1 MNDDLALLR
10 DYARRNSEE
19 AFAALVSRH
28 VNLVYSVALRQ
39 VRDAHLAEEI
49 TQAVFIILARKAGAL
64 GPKTIL
70 SGWLCRTARYAS
82 ANALTIQRRRQH
94 REQEAY
100 MQSLANET
108 EPELWPQIAPLLETA
123 MEKLGQK
130 DHDALVLRFFE
141 GRNFREIGAALGAS
155 EDAAKMRVNRAL
167 DKLRTFFTKRGVA
180 STTAIIAG
188 AISAN
193 SVQAAPVAL
202 AKSVTAVA
210 IAKGVA
216 ASGSTL
222 TLIQGTLKFMA
233 WAKAKTAVVVGVCA
247 LTAGTTAVT
256 VWKLENPIPA
266 GRSGISVPAL
276 KDVFKKD
283 FLIGA
288 SVSYNQISGKDTNVI
303 SIIES
308 QFNSITPENCLKWD
322 SVHPK
327 PNVYDFEQADRLV
340 AFGEKNKMFII
351 GHILID
357 QEQVPDWV
365 FKDANGRNV
374 DRETLLNRMREHI
387 FKVMGRYKG
396 KINAWHVINEP
407 IGRDGRMRKTRWSEI
422 IGDDY
427 ITKAFEYA
435 HEADPNVELYYNG
448 QDMLTKEATDSII
461 RLVGDIKSRGGRID
475 GIGVQAHWKLNTPS
489 LDEVENGIVR
499 LSGSGVKVMITEMD
513 ITVLPRNVPRKELNP
528 YLDALPDGVQE
539 KLAKRYGELFSIFHK
554 HADKIARV
562 NFWGVHD
569 GQSWLNDWPVKGR
582 TDYPLLFDRELHPK
596 PAFFAVVK
604 SVKSNE

>member
-340 AFGEKNKMFII
+340 AFGEKNKMFIV

-365 FKDANGRNV
+365 FRDANGRNV

-396 KINAWHVINEP
+396 RINAWHVINEP
-407 IGRDGRMRKTRWSEI
+407 IGRDGRIRKTKWSEI

-448 QDMLTKEATDSII
+448 HDMLTKEATDSIV

-475 GIGVQAHWKLNTPS
+475 GIGVQAHWKLDTPS

>member
-340 AFGEKNKMFII
+340 AFGEKNKMFIV

-365 FKDANGRNV
+365 FRDANGRNV

-396 KINAWHVINEP
+396 RINAWHVINEP
-407 IGRDGRMRKTRWSEI
+407 IGRDGRIRKTKWSEI

-448 QDMLTKEATDSII
+448 HDMLTKEATDSIV

-475 GIGVQAHWKLNTPS
+475 GIGVQAHWKLDTPS

-539 KLAKRYGELFSIFHK
+539 KLAKRYGKLFSIFHK

>member
-340 AFGEKNKMFII
+340 AFGEKNKMFIV

-365 FKDANGRNV
+365 FRDANGRNV

-396 KINAWHVINEP
+396 RINAWHVINEP
-407 IGRDGRMRKTRWSEI
+407 IGRDGRIRKTKWSEI

-448 QDMLTKEATDSII
+448 HDMLTKEATDSIV
-461 RLVGDIKSRGGRID
+461 RLAGDIKSRGGRID
-475 GIGVQAHWKLNTPS
+475 GIGVQAHWKLDTPS